1 MQGINTIRQKR
12 KWDQS
17 RRRSQPGKRSDT
29 ASAEEQPA
37 TDQSEPAPPAEKQPA
52 TDQSEPA
59 PPAEKQPAT
68 DQSEPAPAAEKQPAT
83 DQRDP
88 APPAKEHLAA
98 DEVAEVAW
106 EEHTEAKIT

>member
-37 TDQSEPAPPAEKQPA
+37 TDQSEPAPAAEKQPA
-52 TDQSEPA
+52 
-59 PPAEKQPAT
+59 K
-68 DQSEPAPAAEKQPAT
+68 DQSEPAPAAEKQPAK
-83 DQRDP
+83 DQSEP
-88 APPAKEHLAA
+88 APAAKEHLAA
-98 DEVAEVAW
+98 DEVAEVAR

>member
-37 TDQSEPAPPAEKQPA
+37 TDQI
-52 TDQSEPA
+52 DPA

-83 DQRDP
+83 DQQEP

-98 DEVAEVAW
+98 DDVAAEVA
-106 EEHTEAKIT
+106 